1 MVISAP
7 FLLFSG
13 SIVGM
18 YISLAVTLVFVAA
31 ATLLIV
37 WFIPVINELKNLI
50 VGLAVMITV
59 FLWIKI
65 NLFS

>member
-1 MVISAP
+1 MVISMP

-18 YISLAVTLVFVAA
+18 YMSLAVTLVFVAA

-37 WFIPVINELKNLI
+37 WFIPMINELKNFI
-50 VGLAVMITV
+50 IGLVVIITAFV
-59 FLWIKI
+59 WIKI